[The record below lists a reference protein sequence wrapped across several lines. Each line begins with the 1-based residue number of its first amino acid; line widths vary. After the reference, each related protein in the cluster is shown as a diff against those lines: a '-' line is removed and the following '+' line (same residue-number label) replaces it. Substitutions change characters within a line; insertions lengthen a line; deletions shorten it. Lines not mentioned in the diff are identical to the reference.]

1 MKQSGFGGVAAA
13 FGDYGMRNRD
23 VLFAAGIVGILSILL
38 LPLPTIALD
47 LGLALSLAVSVLILM
62 VSLWIA
68 RPLEFSSFPTILL
81 VVTMLRLALNIG
93 TTRAILSNGHQGT
106 DAAGSVIQGFA
117 DFIMGGNLD
126 DRKSQ
131 RTNSS

>member
-1 MKQSGFGGVAAA
+1 
-13 FGDYGMRNRD
+13 MRNRD
-23 VLFAAGIVGILSILL
+23 VMVAAVSFGILSILL

-62 VSLWIA
+62 VSLWVA

-81 VVTMLRLALNIG
+81 VGTMLRLALNIG

-117 DFIMGGNLD
+117 DFIMG
-126 DRKSQ
+126 DRKST
-131 RTNSS
+131 RLNSSH

>member
-93 TTRAILSNGHQGT
+93 RSEEHTSELQSLMRISYAVFCLTKKNIK
-106 DAAGSVIQGFA
+106 
-117 DFIMGGNLD
+117 
-126 DRKSQ
+126 KSI
-131 RTNSS
+131 